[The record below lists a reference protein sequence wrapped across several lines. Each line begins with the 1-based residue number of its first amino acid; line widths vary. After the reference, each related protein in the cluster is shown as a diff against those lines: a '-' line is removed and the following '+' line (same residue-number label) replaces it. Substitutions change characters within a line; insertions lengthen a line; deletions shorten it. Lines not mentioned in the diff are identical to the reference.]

1 MIIYIHLLMAY
12 NFIIQ
17 IFYNIIYKVIQKQ
30 YISSIQLLKPNLL
43 LVVTTNPLIL
53 IRKIS
58 IIYTYT
64 IIILNI

>member
-1 MIIYIHLLMAY
+1 MAY